1 MAGSRSRLRDR
12 IRDLGP
18 VALRDFLAE
27 NLDAL
32 DEAGALA
39 VLENRHCTSE
49 MCLRVARSSHL
60 TAYYSVRAALV
71 SNRRTPQ
78 GWAMR
83 LVPYLYWREL
93 VRFSADVRV
102 SPPVRRT
109 IDAHLRLMIQKLTL
123 GEKITVARLCSREL
137 IPDMLP
143 DADIKVFEALLVN
156 PRMTEEI
163 LVGLV
168 SRDEAT
174 LDQLSMLSDH
184 SKWATRYP
192 IRRALVLNPRTPPA
206 IAASI
211 LRHLRRD
218 DLQFLARRSET
229 STYLRRCIERLGLL
243 DR

>member
-1 MAGSRSRLRDR
+1 MAGSWNNTRDR
-12 IRDLGP
+12 IRGLGP
-18 VALRDFLAE
+18 VALRDFFVE
-27 NLDAL
+27 NLDVL

-49 MCLRVARSSHL
+49 MCLRIARSTQL
-60 TAYYSVRAALV
+60 AAYYSVRAALV
-71 SNRRTPQ
+71 ANRRTPQ

-102 SPPVRRT
+102 SPPVRRV
-109 IDAHLRLMIQKLTL
+109 IDTHLRLVIQKLTL

-137 IPDMLP
+137 IPDLLSE
-143 DADIKVFEALLVN
+143 ADVKVFEALLVN

-174 LDQLSMLSDH
+174 LDQIVKLSDH
-184 SKWATRYP
+184 AKWATRYP
-192 IRRALVLNPRTPPA
+192 IRRALVLNPRTPAA

-218 DLQFLARRSET
+218 DLQLLISRGET

-243 DR
+243 GR